1 MAMELTTS
9 QMAMIFAG
17 CVLAIGA
24 LVIVW
29 RRGLLGPKAPVTSDA
44 ATKSAHGEAAK

>member
-1 MAMELTTS
+1 MELTTG

-24 LVIVW
+24 IVIVW
-29 RRGLLGPKAPVTSDA
+29 RRGWLGPKAPA
-44 ATKSAHGEAAK
+44 ASAPAPTEAAK

>member
-1 MAMELTTS
+1 MELSSS

-24 LVIVW
+24 IVIVW
-29 RRGLLGPKAPVTSDA
+29 RRGWLGAKAPAAPA
-44 ATKSAHGEAAK
+44 ATNPAPTEAAK